1 MSFFLAMTCFPDI
14 QRKAQAEIDTF
25 VGSDRLP
32 SIADKD
38 LLPHVHAIV
47 LEVLRWFPVGPLG
60 KTELFSAL
68 NRI

>member
-1 MSFFLAMTCFPDI
+1 MSFFLAMTCFPEV

-25 VGSDRLP
+25 VGCDRLP

-38 LLPHVHAIV
+38 ILPYVHAIV

-60 KTELFSAL
+60 KIELYSTL
-68 NRI
+68 YRI